1 MRVRLD
7 SRPEEI
13 DNIERKIM
21 QLIVEVHA
29 LEKEKDKSSKARLVE
44 VSIDRLFHLHC
55 TIGDYFL
62 VLIFYRLCFH

>member
-13 DNIERKIM
+13 DNLERKIM
-21 QLIVEVHA
+21 QLKVEVHA

-44 VSIDRLFHLHC
+44 VSIPSPMYYWR
-55 TIGDYFL
+55 
-62 VLIFYRLCFH
+62 IFF